1 MADWILL
8 AALAASVIIGYRLM
22 GWIDRKIDEHTAEDD
37 DEAEQEQQDR

>member
-22 GWIDRKIDEHTAEDD
+22 GWIDRKIDKYAAEDD
-37 DEAEQEQQDR
+37 ETEQEKQDR